1 MSKFLISDEII
12 QSVIEI
18 TKQAG
23 AVIMDVYKTNFEI
36 HIKNDKSP
44 VTEADT
50 RANDIIT
57 EGLLNIAPDIPVLSE
72 EGRDIPFEERSK
84 WESFW
89 LVDPLDGTKEY
100 IKKNDEFTVN
110 IAYMENN
117 KPIFGVVYAPALDEL
132 YWGSIEKGAFK
143 SVAGDSFNPIR
154 VKSELNDPVQIAT
167 SRSHPSPKM
176 DNFLAQFDT
185 FDLHPMGSSLKICSV
200 ADGTVHFYP
209 RLGPTMEW
217 DTAASHAVIKA
228 AGGEI
233 IKYGTNR
240 PLEYNKADLLNPEFI
255 AGNMNSIESLN

>member
-57 EGLLNIAPDIPVLSE
+57 EGLLNIAPDIPILSE
-72 EGRDIPFEERSK
+72 EGRDIPFKERSK
-84 WESFW
+84 WGSFW

-143 SVAGDSFNPIR
+143 SVSGDSFNPIR
-154 VKSELNDPVQIAT
+154 VKSELNDPIQIAI
-167 SRSHPSPKM
+167 SRSHPSSKM

-217 DTAASHAVIKA
+217 DTAASHALINS
-228 AGGEI
+228 AGGELI
-233 IKYGTNR
+233 RYGTNLT
-240 PLEYNKADLLNPEFI
+240 LEYNKEDLLNPEFI
-255 AGNMNSIESLN
+255 AGNLNSIEFLV